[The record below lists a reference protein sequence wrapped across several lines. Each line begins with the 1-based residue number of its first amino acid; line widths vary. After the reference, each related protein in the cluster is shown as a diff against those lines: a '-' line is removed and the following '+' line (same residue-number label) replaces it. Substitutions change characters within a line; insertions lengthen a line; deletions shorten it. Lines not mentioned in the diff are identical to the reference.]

1 MKKFVP
7 LEKKMDKLMQDK
19 SHLENIIKKGTEK
32 ANIKAEENIKKI
44 REIIGFV

>member
-1 MKKFVP
+1 
-7 LEKKMDKLMQDK
+7 MDKLMQDK